1 MKKILYIV
9 STLKRSGPTN
19 QLFNIIKNLDSSL
32 FEAHLITLSPET
44 SDSRWA
50 DYEVLGVRM
59 QSLELT
65 RLKGLFFAKYKLNKL
80 VEGISPDLIHS
91 QGARADVFSAGLSNI
106 KAPKICTVRN
116 FPQLDYKMTY
126 GNILGLYLTYTQTRA
141 FRALD
146 LCCCV
151 SDAVANNLRTEFSVN
166 NTKTVRN
173 GVDDLLFSKVSHE
186 EKKSIRARLSL
197 PGDAVIWLSSIG
209 KDLRKNSDFIV
220 KEFISFLEANPNH
233 MLVFIGDGELRQI
246 CENLAHH
253 SSQVC
258 FFGRTQDVKS
268 FLQAAD
274 YFVSASKAEG
284 MPNAV
289 LEAMACGLPTFLSDI
304 EPHVEV
310 KTISP
315 ASTFLFSLNGKGG
328 LSKQLLDC
336 DFNNYKAQ
344 SNNAH
349 VAVKE
354 QLSSTIMSKSYQQ
367 TYKQLLSLGEE

>member
-9 STLKRSGPTN
+9 STLQRSGPTN
-19 QLFNIIKNLDSSL
+19 QLFNIIKNLDLNL
-32 FEAHLITLSPET
+32 FEPYLVTLSPEV
-44 SDSRWA
+44 SDSKWA
-50 DYEVLGVRM
+50 DYELIGVKM
-59 QSLELT
+59 QSLRLT

-80 VEGISPDLIHS
+80 VEEIGPDLIHS
-91 QGARADVFSAGLSNI
+91 QGARADVFSAGLLGI
-106 KAPKICTVRN
+106 KVPKICTVRN

-126 GNILGLYLTYTQTRA
+126 GSLLGLYLTFTQTRA
-141 FRALD
+141 FRTLD

-151 SDAVANNLRTEFSVN
+151 SDAVAKNLRTEFRIN
-166 NTKTVRN
+166 NTKTIRN
-173 GVDDLLFSKVSHE
+173 GVDDLFFSKAGME
-186 EKKSIRARLSL
+186 EKNVIRERLSL
-197 PGDAVIWLSSIG
+197 PVDAVIWLSSIG

-220 KEFISFLEANPNH
+220 KEFLPFLESNSNH
-233 MLVFIGDGELRQI
+233 MLVFIGDGELRRI

-253 SSQVC
+253 SSQIC

-268 FLQAAD
+268 FLQTAD

-315 ASTFLFSLNGKGG
+315 ASTFLFSLAGEGG
-328 LSKQLLDC
+328 LLAQLLEC
-336 DFNNYKAQ
+336 DFNNYKSQ
-344 SNNAH
+344 SDNAYA
-349 VAVKE
+349 AVKE
-354 QLSSTIMSKSYQQ
+354 QLASSIMSKSYQQ
-367 TYKQLLSLGEE
+367 TYKQLLRLGE